1 MNQDPDDEGG
11 QLHTL
16 GLLEQL
22 RAHSGELWGRS
33 SKLYFHVDKL
43 LRQLEN
49 PNLHEIAN
57 MSFRIELWERHAE
70 HIRWTVAASGSIVL
84 AHAAFDA
91 AIKEWPQERFTL
103 RNGIMLMR
111 EYPPTKRGG

>member
-1 MNQDPDDEGG
+1 MGQDEEG

-22 RAHSGELWGRS
+22 RAQSGDLWGRS

-49 PNLHEIAN
+49 PNLHDIAN
-57 MSFRIELWERHAE
+57 MSFRVELWERYAE

-91 AIKEWPQERFTL
+91 AVKEWPHERFTL

-111 EYPPTKRGG
+111 EHKPPPG

>member
-1 MNQDPDDEGG
+1 MSQDPEDNWG

-22 RAHSGELWGRS
+22 RAQSGELWGNS
-33 SKLYFHVDKL
+33 SKFYFQVDKL
-43 LRQLEN
+43 LRELSN
-49 PNLHEIAN
+49 PNLHDIAN
-57 MSFRIELWERHAE
+57 MNFRIELWERHAE

-91 AIKEWPQERFTL
+91 AVKEWPHERFTL

-111 EYPPTKRGG
+111 EYPPTKCGG

>member
-1 MNQDPDDEGG
+1 MSQGPDSEGG

-22 RAHSGELWGRS
+22 RAQSGQLWGRS
-33 SKLYFHVDKL
+33 SDLYFRVDEL
-43 LRQLEN
+43 LRQLVN
-49 PNLHEIAN
+49 PNLHDIAN
-57 MSFRIELWERHAE
+57 MSYRVELWERDAD

-91 AIKEWPQERFTL
+91 AIKEWPHERFTL
-103 RNGIMLMR
+103 RQGIMLMR
-111 EYPPTKRGG
+111 EYPERQRK